1 MFRVKI
7 CGVTTPEDARTAA
20 EAGAD
25 AVGLNFYPK
34 SPRYLAPEAARAVAG
49 AVPRGVVK
57 VGLFVNAPVEE
68 VCRAFDGLGLDLVQ
82 LHGDEPPQVLAD
94 LEGRPVMRAFRLGPE
109 GMLPVGEYLG
119 QCEQLG
125 RMPELVLLDA
135 FRKGAYGGT
144 GEVADWSAAKTY
156 RPVGDRPLPPLVLA
170 GGLTPENVAEAIRTV
185 RPAAVDTAS
194 GVESAPGR
202 KDPELVRRF
211 VRAAIEALES
221 VG

>member
-34 SPRYLAPEAARAVAG
+34 SPRYLTPEAARAVAD
-49 AVPRGVVK
+49 AVPAGVVK
-57 VGLFVNAPVEE
+57 VGLFVNAPAETI
-68 VCRAFDGLGLDLVQ
+68 CRTFDELGLGLVQ
-82 LHGDEPPQVLAD
+82 LHGDEPPETIAELG
-94 LEGRPVMRAFRLGPE
+94 GRPVMRAFRLGPN
-109 GMLPVGEYLG
+109 GMRPVGEHLG
-119 QCEQLG
+119 KCELLG

-135 FRKGAYGGT
+135 FRKGTYGGT

-156 RPVGDRPLPPLVLA
+156 RAIGNPPLPPLVLA

-211 VRAAIEALES
+211 VRTALEALES
-221 VG
+221 IC